1 MQKKS
6 RSEGQRRTSNAR
18 TVATSPE
25 LSKSCEQDKNK
36 NKNKKEIVPQT
47 TIENKNKS
55 KIEPKHNKQNKHLC
69 NHTLRRL
76 STVLCARSTE
86 PVHARL
92 QRADDARHAM
102 HRPPPPRAA
111 RASRPSLRD
120 QPLHRAAA
128 TLSIVCRS
136 QTNKTNKQ
144 KERRLEIQ
152 TMQLKKID
160 ISEEKKQAGKDEVPC
175 TQRRERERAATCK
188 AVAATRG
195 DTQSTGTP
203 PASAPSSP
211 TKSSDKQQRCVL
223 RSRCNIWSS
232 GWWKGG
238 RDTRTRS
245 GEKRGAKTIQL
256 VVV

>member
-1 MQKKS
+1 MSAVSVQKKS

-47 TIENKNKS
+47 TTENKNKS

-160 ISEEKKQAGKDEVPC
+160 ISEEKKQAGKDEHRARSVENGNG
-175 TQRRERERAATCK
+175 QRRAKRWQRH
-188 AVAATRG
+188 VAI
-195 DTQSTGTP
+195 
-203 PASAPSSP
+203 PSRQVHHP
-211 TKSSDKQQRCVL
+211 LARPQAQPNRLTSSNDVF
-223 RSRCNIWSS
+223 
-232 GWWKGG
+232 
-238 RDTRTRS
+238 
-245 GEKRGAKTIQL
+245 
-256 VVV
+256 